1 MALLRCDFVS
11 EVLKMDTSMTVI
23 LPQDL
28 TTPFSPEPAPI
39 RTAPP
44 VLYLLHGLGDDAT
57 AWSRQTAIERYVA
70 PLGIAVV
77 MPQVGR
83 SFYAD
88 QVHGQPYW
96 SFLSEEL
103 PMLVDSMFHVSTR
116 REDTFVAGLS
126 MGGFGAMKWALHE
139 PARFAAVASISGVLD
154 SAQVRRN
161 REPHREA
168 VMHAAFGDG
177 DIDGTANDV
186 RHLLS
191 QAAGSGRE
199 LPAIYICCGEEDSL
213 HQLNVQ
219 FAALAED
226 LGVPVTAEFGPGAHE
241 WSYFDASIQRVLDW
255 LPLPGRVAQT

>member
-28 TTPFSPEPAPI
+28 RTPFAPEPAPTD
-39 RTAPP
+39 TAPP
-44 VLYLLHGLGDDAT
+44 VLYLLHGLGDDST
-57 AWSRQTAIERYVA
+57 AWARQTAIERYVA

-96 SFLSEEL
+96 TFLSDEL
-103 PMLVDSMFHVSTR
+103 PTLVESMFRVSTR

-126 MGGFGAMKWALHE
+126 MGGFGAMKWALRD
-139 PARFAAVASISGVLD
+139 PGRFAAAASISGVLD
-154 SAQVRRN
+154 SAQVRRS

-177 DIDGTANDV
+177 DIDGTSDDV
-186 RHLLS
+186 RHLFME
-191 QAAGSGRE
+191 AAASGSS
-199 LPAIYICCGEEDSL
+199 LPAIYISCGEGDGL
-213 HQLNVQ
+213 HHSNVQ
-219 FAALAED
+219 FAQLARE
-226 LGVPVTAEFGPGAHE
+226 LGVPMTSEFGPGTHE
-241 WSYFDASIQRVLDW
+241 WGYFEAGIRRVLDW
-255 LPLPGRVAQT
+255 LPVRSPT

>member
-11 EVLKMDTSMTVI
+11 EVLKMDTSVTVI

-28 TTPFSPEPAPI
+28 RTPFSPEPVPTD
-39 RTAPP
+39 TAPP
-44 VLYLLHGLGDDAT
+44 VLYLLHGLGDDST

-96 SFLSEEL
+96 TFLSEEL
-103 PMLVDSMFHVSTR
+103 PALVESMFRVSTR

-126 MGGFGAMKWALHE
+126 MGGYGAMKWALRD
-139 PARFAAVASISGVLD
+139 PGRFAAVASISGVLD
-154 SAQVRRN
+154 SAQVRRD

-168 VMHAAFGDG
+168 VMHAAFGDA
-177 DIDGTANDV
+177 DIDGTSEDV
-186 RHLLS
+186 RHLLMEA
-191 QAAGSGRE
+191 AAGGSS
-199 LPAIYICCGEEDSL
+199 LPAIYICCGEGDGL
-213 HQLNVQ
+213 HHSNVEFAQL
-219 FAALAED
+219 ARD
-226 LGVPVTAEFGPGAHE
+226 LGVPVTAEFGPGSHE
-241 WSYFDASIQRVLDW
+241 WGYFDAGIRRVLDW
-255 LPLPGRVAQT
+255 LPVRPPT

>member
-28 TTPFSPEPAPI
+28 QTPFSPEPAPI

-57 AWSRQTAIERYVA
+57 AWTRQTAIERYVSK
-70 PLGIAVV
+70 LGLAVV

-96 SFLSEEL
+96 TFLTEEL
-103 PMLVDSMFHVSTR
+103 PVVVDAMFRVSTR

-126 MGGFGAMKWALHE
+126 MGGFGAMKWALHHPE
-139 PARFAAVASISGVLD
+139 RFAAVASISGVLD

-168 VMHAAFGDG
+168 VMHAAFGDA
-177 DIDGTANDV
+177 DIDGTANDI
-186 RHLLS
+186 RHLLT
-191 QAAGSGRE
+191 QAAPADQH
-199 LPAIYICCGEEDSL
+199 LPAMYICCGEEDSL
-213 HQLNVQ
+213 YAANRE
-219 FAALAED
+219 FAALARD
-226 LGVPVTAEFGPGAHE
+226 LGVPMSAEFGPGAHE
-241 WSYFDASIQRVLDW
+241 WSYFDASVRRVLDW
-255 LPLPGRVAQT
+255 LPLLDPA

>member
-28 TTPFSPEPAPI
+28 RTPFSPEPAPI
-39 RTAPP
+39 RPLRRCSTCCTAS
-44 VLYLLHGLGDDAT
+44 AT
-57 AWSRQTAIERYVA
+57 TARPGPGRRRIERYVA

-96 SFLSEEL
+96 TFLSEEL
-103 PMLVDSMFHVSTR
+103 PALVDAMFRVSTR

-126 MGGFGAMKWALHE
+126 MGGFGAMKWALRDPE
-139 PARFAAVASISGVLD
+139 RFAAVASISGVLD
-154 SAQVRRN
+154 SAQVRRD

-168 VMHAAFGDG
+168 VMEAAFGDG
-177 DIDGTANDV
+177 DIDGTDDDV
-186 RHLLS
+186 RHLLME
-191 QAAGSGRE
+191 AAASGRS
-199 LPAIYICCGEEDSL
+199 LPAMYICCGEDDAL
-213 HQLNVQ
+213 HHSNVQ
-219 FAALAED
+219 FAALATD
-226 LGVPVTAEFGPGAHE
+226 LGVPLTAEFGPGAHE
-241 WSYFDASIQRVLDW
+241 WAYFDAGIRRVLDW
-255 LPLPGRVAQT
+255 LPAALPERPS